1 MRAMRYLT
9 GFVVAL
15 SLAVIPV
22 ASASAA
28 AQTLRDKEIAA
39 GYEAVFL
46 CSDTFVAHMPEA
58 TIHNDDLPGW
68 RFDFDSWPT
77 TIDRAMK
84 SVSVKFDP
92 AMPPRIAVWR
102 RLLGCAQL
110 PIGAMLSVAKRVPG
124 LPRHLRPPS
133 LDHKA
138 WPLGDADAAAQL
150 PAVQKTALDALVAK
164 AFDNSSFGKGTK
176 TSALIVL
183 LDGRIVAERYD
194 LGITMHTPQRTWSM
208 AKSLAVTLIGRAVEL
223 GRMKVSMP
231 ANIPQWRHPGD
242 PRAAIT
248 TNQLL
253 RMNSGLWTDGP
264 GNHTDSVYWGGGT
277 VTQTSAVMPLEAEPG
292 SRFNYANND
301 ILLATYGLM
310 ATLGRHALAFPFTQ
324 VLWPLGMTHTT
335 PETDWQGN
343 YIMSS
348 QVWMT
353 ARDSARLALL
363 YENDGV
369 ANGKRLLPKDWA
381 HFVSSTSGAQ
391 PNDIHGWQYGAGFWV
406 FGPRTHLPTGT
417 FGMAGSRGQYAI
429 IVPSAKVIVVR
440 RGFDPIQARFDITKL
455 THDVLEILSGAG
467 DHLTPRGEM
476 GSERI
481 SGMQ

>member
-1 MRAMRYLT
+1 M
-9 GFVVAL
+9 
-15 SLAVIPV
+15 

-28 AQTLRDKEIAA
+28 GQTLRDREIAA
-39 GYEAVFL
+39 GYQAIFL
-46 CSDTFVAHMPEA
+46 CSDNFVAHMPEA
-58 TIHNDDLPGW
+58 TIRNDDLPGW
-68 RFDFDSWPT
+68 RFKLDPSWPSA
-77 TIDRAMK
+77 IDRATK
-84 SVSVKFDP
+84 SVSVKFDSQ
-92 AMPPRIAVWR
+92 MPPRIAVWR

-110 PIGAMLSVAKRVPG
+110 PIGATLGVANRVPK
-124 LPRHLRPPS
+124 LPNDMRAPS

-138 WPLGDADAAAQL
+138 WPLGDAHAIAQL
-150 PAVQKTALDALVAK
+150 PAARKSALDALVAK
-164 AFDNSSFGKGTK
+164 AFDDSSYGKGTK
-176 TSALIVL
+176 TSAVL
-183 LDGRIVAERYD
+183 VLQDGRIVAERYG
-194 LGITMHTPQRTWSM
+194 LGMAMHTPQRTWSM
-208 AKSLAVTLIGRAVEL
+208 AKSLAATLMGRAVEL
-223 GRMKVSMP
+223 GRIKVSKP

-264 GNHTDSVYWGGGT
+264 GNHTVSVYWGGGT

-310 ATLGRHALAFPFTQ
+310 TTLGSHALAFPFTE

-335 PETDWQGN
+335 PEIDWQGN
-343 YIMSS
+343 YVMSS

-391 PNDIHGWQYGAGFWV
+391 PGDTHGWQYGAGFWV
-406 FGPRTHLPTGT
+406 FGPRNGLPPGS

-440 RGFDPIQARFDITKL
+440 RGFDPIQTRFDITQF
-455 THDVLEILSGAG
+455 THDVLQVLSGAG
-467 DHLTPRGEM
+467 AHP
-476 GSERI
+476 
-481 SGMQ
+481 